1 MICIIRGSWK
11 YFWAEESEIPS
22 EAGYELFGAAHLTV
36 LVVLLIFIA
45 AMALL
50 CYRST
55 YKARRRILLCLST
68 ILPVLEAIKIC
79 FLIRIGHMGVGYLPL
94 HLCSMSIYLYPVI
107 TFAGSDKLR
116 KVLSEISVCTL
127 MPAAVAALIFP
138 DWTMYPMFSFMN
150 IYAYVWHTLQV
161 LIPVFYLIC
170 GIAKPS
176 VRHIWWNTLFLLII
190 GGLVYCFDRICAC
203 NYWFLRWPV
212 PGTPLVPMSEF
223 FEGKAYIPAL
233 LFTATAVNLC
243 MYGVL
248 WVLGQ
253 IGGLRRAEKK

>member
-1 MICIIRGSWK
+1 M

-22 EAGYELFGAAHLTV
+22 GVGYGLLGPAHLTV
-36 LVVLLIFIA
+36 LVVLLILITTVA
-45 AMALL
+45 ALF
-50 CYRST
+50 YRNPHN
-55 YKARRRILLCLST
+55 ARRRMLRCLST
-68 ILPVLEAIKIC
+68 ALPIIEAVKIC
-79 FLIRIGHMGVGYLPL
+79 FLISIGHMGRGYLPL
-94 HLCSMSIYLYPVI
+94 HLCSMSIYLYPMI
-107 TFAGSDKLR
+107 AYTGNDLLR

-127 MPAAVAALIFP
+127 LPAAVAALIFP

-150 IYAYVWHTLQV
+150 IYAYAWHTLQV

-223 FEGKAYIPAL
+223 FAGKAYIPAL

-253 IGGLRRAEKK
+253 IGGLRRAGKK